1 LIGARLSRQIAAG
14 VTVGLVALL
23 LGGCGDPG
31 EATPT
36 DASAKGVAERTSSQP
51 EGPLEIKVSLDGWM
65 GAATAGL
72 LTAQAHGYFDDAGL
86 DVWLGT
92 AFEPRAAVP
101 QVLEETD
108 DLGVVRLPQAILA
121 KGTGAPVV
129 VLGSVIAQP
138 TEAMIWLRSAKIGS
152 VSDLEGKT
160 IAIPGDQYQEEFL
173 QSVLAR
179 AGLTL
184 KDVTL
189 DRVAY
194 NLAPALLDGSA
205 SAAFGGSGNL
215 EGADLRS
222 RGARPIVVADRS
234 LGIPDYE
241 PLVLIARA
249 DFAAEHPEEIRGFM
263 SAVARGTATAQW
275 HPDAAAKAVRRSTEK
290 DPETTAAGGR
300 AQLEAT
306 LPLLSPGES
315 LDLEQ
320 TQTLIDW
327 MAEEGMLSASFPADS
342 LLAKAAGS

>member
-1 LIGARLSRQIAAG
+1 
-14 VTVGLVALL
+14 
-23 LGGCGDPG
+23 
-31 EATPT
+31 
-36 DASAKGVAERTSSQP
+36 
-51 EGPLEIKVSLDGWM
+51 M

-72 LTAQAHGYFDDAGL
+72 LTAEARGYFDDAGL

-121 KGTGAPVV
+121 KGKGAPVV
-129 VLGSVIAQP
+129 VLGTVISQP

-173 QSVLAR
+173 QSVLAQ

-194 NLAPALLDGSA
+194 SLVPALLDGSA
-205 SAAFGGSGNL
+205 DAVFGGSGNL

-222 RGARPIVVADRS
+222 EGAKSTVIGFRS

-249 DFAAEHPEEIRGFM
+249 NLVAEHPEEIRKFIA
-263 SAVARGTATAQW
+263 AVARGTATAQW
-275 HPDAAAKAVRRSTEK
+275 HPDAAAKAVAESTEK
-290 DPETTAAGGR
+290 DPGVTAAGTQ
-300 AQLEAT
+300 AQLDAT
-306 LPLLSPGES
+306 LPLLSPGDP
-315 LDLEQ
+315 LDLETVQ
-320 TQTLIDW
+320 SLIDW
-327 MAEEGMLSASFPADS
+327 MAEEGMLAESFSADALLGEDSAD
-342 LLAKAAGS
+342 